1 MGVFLGIAGGLPELT
16 RGMIWV
22 FPMKQKN
29 LSSLRS
35 SPGFFAEEPSFLCP
49 EAVIGVPCEGSVASL
64 AATLGSI
71 SGPVV
76 NCWSSNILA
85 TEWALEVMF

>member
-1 MGVFLGIAGGLPELT
+1 M
-16 RGMIWV
+16 
-22 FPMKQKN
+22 
-29 LSSLRS
+29 
-35 SPGFFAEEPSFLCP
+35 CP
-49 EAVIGVPCEGSVASL
+49 EAVIGVPYEGSVASL